1 MVQTVCIPQLNGYN
15 GRGPS
20 QCWPEVLDVIRSLC
34 PKMENLHLCTS
45 YDDTVI
51 ALAKFRNIKTLSI
64 FRSVAKLR
72 TLFTPSLIHTPI
84 FDSGFL
90 NVGKDMDK
98 FGKLTRNS

>member
-1 MVQTVCIPQLNGYN
+1 MFYLLIGQIFELIVNCHTVCIPQLNGYN

-64 FRSVAKLR
+64 FR
-72 TLFTPSLIHTPI
+72 
-84 FDSGFL
+84 
-90 NVGKDMDK
+90 
-98 FGKLTRNS
+98 